1 MTRIPC
7 CGLAIVVLY
16 GLFSSQV
23 ALAEPAG
30 RFDYQTCYAQWNDSE
45 LVLGNSHVKRTWKI
59 CDGLLTATSL
69 EDLDA
74 GIEWIA
80 RPAARPAPCPQG
92 PIARQKRQVTVTAW
106 GGQLS
111 PVEAHSLIVEM
122 KAVGPTT
129 LQYQFQVFP
138 GARGVRIL
146 FVAQGVPVSVPSVNN
161 KAAETATGVELA
173 GKKVAVPDTNDSLED
188 IELAPEHL
196 RFSQVTLLDQTD
208 RHNELV
214 SECQWLLM
222 PNEATLQLPG
232 NVFFVENPLNGAGL
246 LFVKQAPL
254 PHARP
259 EKTEWDA
266 QVFAAKRRLR
276 FAGQGYPFVLLA
288 YQGGRT
294 GRIEALQTYQRQLRR
309 FDPARDGKFLSNT
322 WGDRSRDARIN
333 ESFILKEIEAG
344 ARLGVDVVQIDDG
357 WQKGRSA
364 NSARGK
370 GVWNGYWA
378 ADPSF
383 WQPDPERFP
392 RGLEPLTKAA
402 RDRGM
407 KFGLWFG
414 PDSSNDAGN
423 WQRDAD
429 RILELHRTAGI
440 DYFKID
446 SVKAISTAAEAN
458 LHRFFDRVLTES
470 AGRVVFDLDVTAEI
484 RPGYFGAPGV
494 GPLFVENRYTDLHR
508 YWPHQTLRNL
518 WMLSQYV
525 DPLRLRMELLN
536 NARNTHLYAEDPL
549 APSRYQPD
557 CLFAIAMFANP
568 LGWFEVSNLPEDY
581 IRGVS
586 ALVRTWKRERGRL
599 FAGHILPIGDAPD
612 GVSWTGFASIGEDR
626 RSGYLLLFRELNA
639 SREWQVDLSMFA
651 PVSYGVEVLAGRG
664 SAVVAP
670 GKLSV
675 NIPEPLDYLWVKL
688 HAADRGGRGVPSQPL
703 QR

>member
-1 MTRIPC
+1 MRQLFRWGIALC
-7 CGLAIVVLY
+7 AGFGLWSPLSLTAQSP
-16 GLFSSQV
+16 GHF
-23 ALAEPAG
+23 E
-30 RFDYQTCYAQWNDSE
+30 YQTCFAQWTESE
-45 LVLGNSHVKRTWKI
+45 LVLGNSHVRRAWRI
-59 CDGLLTATSL
+59 HDGLLTATSFR
-69 EDLDA
+69 DQDA
-74 GIEWIA
+74 GIEWLA
-80 RPAARPAPCPQG
+80 RPAARPAPCPSG
-92 PIARQKRQVTVTAW
+92 AIVAQKRQVTITAR

-111 PVEAHSLIVEM
+111 PVEAPSLIVELD
-122 KAVGPTT
+122 AAGPMP
-129 LQYQFQVFP
+129 LHCQFQVFP
-138 GARGVRIL
+138 GARGVLVR
-146 FVAQGVPVSVPSVNN
+146 FQGTGDLPPP
-161 KAAETATGVELA
+161 APAETKAPEKATGIELPAKNSA
-173 GKKVAVPDTNDSLED
+173 GPDTNDSLED
-188 IELAPEHL
+188 LELAPPHL
-196 RFSQVTLLDQTD
+196 RFTQVTLLDQTD
-208 RHNELV
+208 IHNELV
-214 SECQWLLM
+214 AEREWLLM

-232 NVFFVENPLNGAGL
+232 NVFFVENPLTGAGL
-246 LFVKQAPL
+246 LFLKQAPL

-259 EKTEWDA
+259 VKTEWDA
-266 QVFAAKRRLR
+266 QVFANKRRLR

-288 YQGGRT
+288 YQGGRS
-294 GRIEALQTYQRQLRR
+294 GRIETLQTYQRQLRV

-333 ESFILKEIEAG
+333 EAFILQEIEVG

-357 WQKGRSA
+357 WQKGRSV

-378 ADPSF
+378 ADPNF

-392 RGLEPLTKAA
+392 HGLEPLTKAA

-423 WQRDAD
+423 WERDAA
-429 RILELHRTAGI
+429 RLLELHRTTGI

-494 GPLFVENRYTDLHR
+494 GPLFVENRYTDFHR

-525 DPLRLRMELLN
+525 DPLRLRIELLN
-536 NARNTHLYAEDPL
+536 NQRNWKLYAEDPL
-549 APSRYQPD
+549 APSCYRPD

-581 IRGVS
+581 AASVS
-586 ALVRTWKRERGRL
+586 SLVRTWKAERAQL
-599 FAGHILPIGDAPD
+599 FAGHILPIGDVPD
-612 GVSWTGFASIGEDR
+612 GVTWTGFASVAENR
-626 RSGYLLLFRELNA
+626 REGYLLLFREANA
-639 SREWQVDLSMFA
+639 RSNGQFDLSMFA
-651 PVSYGVEVLAGRG
+651 PGIDKAEVLAGRG
-664 SAVVAP
+664 TAVVGD

-675 NIPEPLDYLWVKL
+675 TIPEALDYLWVKL
-688 HAADRGGRGVPSQPL
+688 RAAGGGAKG
-703 QR
+703 